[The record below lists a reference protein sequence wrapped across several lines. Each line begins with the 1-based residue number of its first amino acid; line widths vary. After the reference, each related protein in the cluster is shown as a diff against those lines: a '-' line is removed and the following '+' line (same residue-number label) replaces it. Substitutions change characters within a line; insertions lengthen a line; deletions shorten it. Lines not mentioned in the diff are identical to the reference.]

1 MQKLTINKILIYLL
15 FFLLLP
21 ITVYSK
27 TLEKIKISGN
37 ERIADSTIKMLGKI
51 DKINELDEDVVNK
64 ILKDLYNSDFFKD
77 VKVFFNEGIL
87 SIEVTENPLIYQ
99 INFEGIKAK
108 KNLELIQDNLIL
120 KERSS
125 FNQIQ
130 LKEDVKQIKN
140 SLKNI
145 GYYFS
150 NVESYIE
157 ELDENKVNINFKIDL
172 V

>member
-21 ITVYSK
+21 ITGYSK

-64 ILKDLYNSDFFKD
+64 ILKDLYDSDFFKD

-108 KNLELIQDNLIL
+108 KI
-120 KERSS
+120 
-125 FNQIQ
+125 
-130 LKEDVKQIKN
+130 
-140 SLKNI
+140 
-145 GYYFS
+145 
-150 NVESYIE
+150 
-157 ELDENKVNINFKIDL
+157 
-172 V
+172 

>member
-64 ILKDLYNSDFFKD
+64 ILKDLY
-77 VKVFFNEGIL
+77 I
-87 SIEVTENPLIYQ
+87 Q
-99 INFEGIKAK
+99 IF
-108 KNLELIQDNLIL
+108 L
-120 KERSS
+120 RM
-125 FNQIQ
+125 
-130 LKEDVKQIKN
+130 
-140 SLKNI
+140 
-145 GYYFS
+145 
-150 NVESYIE
+150 
-157 ELDENKVNINFKIDL
+157 
-172 V
+172 